1 MSGKKNAIVIDTS
14 SLIEILENTKMGKNF
29 FEIIFEKSDIERYL
43 LSPLVETEL
52 KYIFCR
58 KYNFNEANN
67 KINEFLKNFIIW
79 KEELLRNEAAKLK
92 CKYYIS
98 LADCYS
104 IALGKMEDIPVY
116 IKKEREI
123 EKIIKK
129 LSIEVK
135 INYIDDLVSEEDDN

>member
-1 MSGKKNAIVIDTS
+1 LIGKKNAIVIDTS
-14 SLIEILENTKMGKNF
+14 SLIEILENTKMGKIF
-29 FEIIFEKSDIERYL
+29 FEIIFEKSHIKKYL

-52 KYIFCR
+52 KYVFCR
-58 KYNFNEANN
+58 KYDFNEANN

-92 CKYYIS
+92 CKYSIS
-98 LADCYS
+98 LANCYS
-104 IALGKMEDIPVY
+104 IALAKMEDIPVY
-116 IKKEREI
+116 IKKEKEI